1 MSRIARFLAVAA
13 VATLTLAPVLAEA
26 RPGGSASSG
35 SRGSRT
41 YAAPP
46 ATNTAPTPAR
56 PMDRTMIEPGRPGAT
71 AGAATGAASAAARP
85 AAAGGNFFQRN
96 PLLGGLLAGGL
107 IGAMLGGGFFS
118 GLGSIAG
125 MLGFLLQIAL
135 IGGLVFL
142 LVTLLRRRNQ
152 PGVAM
157 RQTGPAPAMAGLPR
171 NMMPETGQ
179 MTATGGG
186 MPASPPVTITA
197 ADQAAF
203 GEALVAVNRA
213 WSAGDTATLARITT
227 PEMMQFFRD
236 DYAALAAR
244 GWKNETSDL
253 RLEAGDVS
261 EAWNEGARDY
271 CTVAM
276 RFSLVDV
283 TRSLADGAV
292 VEGHPVNRQ
301 TVTEIWTF
309 VRVQGGAWQLSA
321 IQQTG

>member
-13 VATLTLAPVLAEA
+13 VAALALSPVLAEA
-26 RPGGSASSG
+26 RPGGSTSSG

-41 YAAPP
+41 DSAPP
-46 ATNTAPTPAR
+46 TTNTAPNAAR
-56 PMDRTMIEPGRPGAT
+56 PMNRTMTEPSRPAAAAPAA
-71 AGAATGAASAAARP
+71 AGAARP

-118 GLGSIAG
+118 GLGSMAG

-142 LVTLLRRRNQ
+142 LVSLLRQRN
-152 PGVAM
+152 
-157 RQTGPAPAMAGLPR
+157 PAQAPAQVPAMAGMPR
-171 NMMPETGQ
+171 SMTPETERMPSG
-179 MTATGGG
+179 GGG
-186 MPASPPVTITA
+186 MAASAPAVAISA
-197 ADQAAF
+197 ADQQAF
-203 GEALVAVNRA
+203 GDALLAVNRA
-213 WSAGDTATLARITT
+213 WSAGDTTTLARITT
-227 PEMMQFFRD
+227 PEMTQYFRD

-244 GWKNETSDL
+244 GWKNETADVK
-253 RLEAGDVS
+253 LESGDVA

-292 VEGHPVNRQ
+292 VEGHPSNRQ
-301 TVTEIWTF
+301 TVTELWTF
-309 VRVQGGAWQLSA
+309 VRVQGGLWQVSA
-321 IQQTG
+321 IQQSG

>member
-1 MSRIARFLAVAA
+1 MSRVARFLAVAA
-13 VATLTLAPVLAEA
+13 VAALALSPVLAEA
-26 RPGGSASSG
+26 RPGGGASSG

-41 YAAPP
+41 DSAPP
-46 ATNTAPTPAR
+46 ATTTAPNAAR
-56 PMDRTMIEPGRPGAT
+56 PMNRTMTEPSRPAAAAPAPAA
-71 AGAATGAASAAARP
+71 AGAARP

-118 GLGSIAG
+118 GLGSMAG

-142 LVTLLRRRNQ
+142 LVSLLRRRN
-152 PGVAM
+152 PA
-157 RQTGPAPAMAGLPR
+157 PAPAMAGMGR
-171 NMMPETGQ
+171 SMTPETGG
-179 MTATGGG
+179 MTGGG
-186 MPASPPVTITA
+186 GGGVAASAPAVAISG
-197 ADQAAF
+197 ADQQAF
-203 GEALVAVNRA
+203 GEALLAVNRA
-213 WSAGDTATLARITT
+213 WSAGDTAALARITT
-227 PEMMQFFRD
+227 PEMMQYFRD

-244 GWKNETSDL
+244 GWKNETSDV
-253 RLEAGDVS
+253 RLESGDVA

-292 VEGHPVNRQ
+292 VEGHPSNRQ
-301 TVTEIWTF
+301 TVTETWTF
-309 VRVQGGAWQLSA
+309 VRVQGGLWQVSA
-321 IQQTG
+321 IQQNG

>member
-1 MSRIARFLAVAA
+1 MFRIARFLAVTA
-13 VATLTLAPVLAEA
+13 VAALTLAPVLAEA
-26 RPGGSASSG
+26 RPGGNSSSG

-41 YAAPP
+41 YSAPP

-56 PMDRTMIEPGRPGAT
+56 PMDRTMTEPGRAGAPAGAT
-71 AGAATGAASAAARP
+71 AGSPGLNAARP

-96 PLLGGLLAGGL
+96 PMLGGLLAGGL

-118 GLGSIAG
+118 GLGSLAG

-142 LVTLLRRRNQ
+142 LVTLLRRRS
-152 PGVAM
+152 
-157 RQTGPAPAMAGLPR
+157 QTQPAPAMAGMQR
-171 NMMPETGQ
+171 DMMPD
-179 MTATGGG
+179 AARIGGGGSG
-186 MPASPPVTITA
+186 MPATTPVSVSA
-197 ADQAAF
+197 ADQQQF

-253 RLEAGDVS
+253 RLESGDVS

-283 TRSLADGAV
+283 TRNLADGAV
-292 VEGHPVNRQ
+292 VEGHPSNRQ
-301 TVTEIWTF
+301 TVTELWTF
-309 VRVQGGAWQLSA
+309 VRVQGGPWQLSA